1 MLPEISRNVLY
12 HNLELTNKKSYASFI
27 AYPNMVLVSSCFGL
41 KEFFKI
47 IIYTG
52 CIFAIDNY
60 TAKKCFHGTY

>member
-12 HNLELTNKKSYASFI
+12 HNLELT
-27 AYPNMVLVSSCFGL
+27 NMVLVSSCFGL